1 MKIFGRAFCRSE
13 RAPILNWEEEKDGC
27 AKGCDDILF
36 SDYDDL
42 AFVDVREWSDGE
54 RDREDRKRV
63 RVAVAGRSRAEDSIP
78 SRKSDS
84 NVDERL

>member
-36 SDYDDL
+36 SDDDDDL
-42 AFVDVREWSDGE
+42 AFVDVR
-54 RDREDRKRV
+54 
-63 RVAVAGRSRAEDSIP
+63 
-78 SRKSDS
+78 
-84 NVDERL
+84 